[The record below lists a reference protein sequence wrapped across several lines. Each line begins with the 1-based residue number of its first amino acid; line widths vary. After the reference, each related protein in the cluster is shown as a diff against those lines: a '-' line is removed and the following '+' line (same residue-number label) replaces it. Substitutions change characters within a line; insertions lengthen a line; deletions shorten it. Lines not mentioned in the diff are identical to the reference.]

1 MSKALLNM
9 PNRLQ
14 QRIIGTTINYIL
26 FEQKKSVGFITQE
39 VIEEL
44 FKEFTGVSLNDACEK
59 IDTTFK
65 DFVDLHFSS
74 AFKNCHP
81 HGLARNEVVNKS
93 ILSFDSFGGF
103 GVQAAAFDAVVSSLP
118 TAIGNNAAANTPLT
132 TQIDAAA
139 GDAATS
145 PLKLEPTKLFWSKPD
160 GIQNI
165 SLLNQTTEH
174 QAIKVKCSDND
185 VYRVSPVRAIIE
197 PGKKLNI
204 EIQRQNGS
212 NKDARIFIVYSPAGN
227 EENPKNVFK
236 SDMKYPMI
244 VLSLLFST
252 KQTAE

>member
-44 FKEFTGVSLNDACEK
+44 FKEFTGVSLNDACQT
-59 IDTTFK
+59 IDMTFK
-65 DFVDLHFSS
+65 DFVDLHFST

-93 ILSFDSFGGF
+93 ILAFDSFGGF
-103 GVQAAAFDAVVSSLP
+103 GVQAAAYDAVVVSSLP
-118 TAIGNNAAANTPLT
+118 TAIGNNVAANAPLT
-132 TQIDAAA
+132 TQIDAA

-165 SLLNQTTEH
+165 SLLNQTAER
-174 QAIKVKCSDND
+174 QAIKLKCSDNA

-197 PGKKLNI
+197 PRKNLNI

-236 SDMKYPMI
+236 SDTKYPMI
-244 VLSLLFST
+244 ALSLLFST
-252 KQTAE
+252 EQTAE